1 VTPGDP
7 RPGVTLP
14 PPPLPP
20 MSTLTATVTLPFVC
34 PACGCPMRE
43 ADVHSGLIDRCP
55 TCDARLAAPADDPAL
70 RETVRLSRAEL
81 AALWTG

>member
-1 VTPGDP
+1 
-7 RPGVTLP
+7 
-14 PPPLPP
+14 
-20 MSTLTATVTLPFVC
+20 MSSPTALTALPYVC
-34 PACGCPMRE
+34 PACGYPMRE

-55 TCDARLAAPADDPAL
+55 TCDAGLAAPADDPTL